1 LWTPCRSRWIVNLRI
16 ALRLSTILSLASVRA
31 KRTMDPVPTGR
42 FKSPT
47 TNLTASAAAFI
58 ISAVVVFFF
67 AARGSPLE
75 VKLLFALLMVLFPSM
90 TAFMAMVYSVQFE
103 FSQSVEATSTDMINW
118 LPISPED
125 YVIGSTLSTIYAISP
140 ILALIFGG
148 TFGAA
153 VYTGWLDL
161 WAVGNLMGF
170 MGSLI
175 GAFTL
180 EIVRS
185 LMNRLSQAFFKSR
198 GQFAMITRTVLS
210 LMLLVLIQLLY
221 NMTILMKVAS
231 WFSVSIAEAWFI
243 PFLWPSLTVLNYM
256 TSDGAGALFY
266 TGLSVVLTL
275 IVFLAGVKARDMNWV
290 PVPVSYRMRPVEL
303 RSLRRGVLGRLGFSP
318 VESAIIRK
326 DFKSLLRRR
335 EMLTQFAIPAMIT
348 ITFLVAQSG
357 LIGGSV
363 PPDQVKYGFFGMMM
377 FSAVTLSMG
386 LSLTCMGQEGGAFSN
401 LRKIPIEPI
410 SIIKAKIFYAFLP
423 TLLIVIVVFSMVL
436 FFIGD
441 LVTVLGVFLL
451 GITGILDVIML
462 STAIG
467 VYYVDFTE
475 VPRQRFVKWE
485 GSFLAFITLIAI
497 IIAVL
502 SPFLYG
508 MYRPELNLIPHT
520 AFILSEVIAAAIA
533 YVGYRIVVGEMN
545 RLYDSEDL

>member
-1 LWTPCRSRWIVNLRI
+1 MNLRI
-16 ALRLSTILSLASVRA
+16 ALRLSTILSLASVRV
-31 KRTMDPVPTGR
+31 KRTKDPVPTGR
-42 FKSPT
+42 SKSPT
-47 TNLTASAAAFI
+47 TNLTFSAAAFI
-58 ISAVVVFFF
+58 ISAVAVFLF
-67 AARGSPLE
+67 AARGSPPE
-75 VKLLFALLMVLFPSM
+75 VRLLFTLLMVLFPSM

-125 YVIGSTLSTIYAISP
+125 YVIGSTLTTIYAISP

-153 VYTGWLDL
+153 VYTGCFDL

-231 WFSVSIAEAWFI
+231 WFSVSIIEAWFI
-243 PFLWPSLTVLNYM
+243 PFLWPSLTVLHYIIY
-256 TSDGAGALFY
+256 DGAGTLFY

-275 IVFLAGVKARDMNWV
+275 IVFSAGVKARDMNWV

-303 RSLRRGVLGRLGFSP
+303 RSSRRGILGRLGFST

-335 EMLTQFAIPAMIT
+335 EMLTQLAIPAMIT

-357 LIGGSV
+357 FIGGSV

-377 FSAVTLSMG
+377 FSAITLSMG
-386 LSLTCMGQEGGAFSN
+386 LSLTSMGQEGGAFSN
-401 LRKIPIEPI
+401 LRKIPLEPI

-423 TLLIVIVVFSMVL
+423 SSLILLIVFSAAL

-441 LVTVLGVFLL
+441 FVTMLGVFLL
-451 GITGILDVIML
+451 GITGILDIIML

-467 VYYVDFTE
+467 VHYVDFTE
-475 VPRQRFVKWE
+475 VPRQRFVEWE
-485 GSFLAFITLIAI
+485 GSFMAFFALITVI
-497 IIAVL
+497 VVVF
-502 SPFLYG
+502 SPFLLG
-508 MYRPELNLIPHT
+508 MFRQELGLCPIL
-520 AFILSEVIAAAIA
+520 AFILSEVIAATTA
-533 YVGYRIVVGEMN
+533 YVGYRRVVEEMN
-545 RLYDSEDL
+545 RLYNSEEL